1 MPNCLYSVAYKE
13 MKRRKTTTEKGA
25 VKVANA
31 VSLHTY
37 MTGPFCD
44 GNSLV
49 AVLSFTVSWA
59 VSDGWGENQPRW
71 TPRMRLA

>member
-1 MPNCLYSVAYKE
+1 MSNCLYSVAYKE
-13 MKRRKTTTEKGA
+13 TERQRNRDRKGA
-25 VKVANA
+25 VNVANA

-37 MTGPFCD
+37 MTGRFCD

-49 AVLSFTVSWA
+49 AVLLFTVSWA